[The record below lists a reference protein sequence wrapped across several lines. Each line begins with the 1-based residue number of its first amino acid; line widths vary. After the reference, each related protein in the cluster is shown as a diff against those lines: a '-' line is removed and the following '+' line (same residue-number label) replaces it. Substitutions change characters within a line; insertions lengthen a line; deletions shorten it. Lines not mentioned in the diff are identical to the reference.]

1 VPSHRADDRRSWLDV
16 ITPRRLVT
24 TALLLLAVVLSVYG
38 LQSVKD
44 HPAATC
50 SPGPTTPLVPCPA
63 DRDLG
68 QGEIG
73 VEMLAGYQV
82 QLTIDTTVVPA
93 DELSVQGSGFFY
105 TPGPGTATGA
115 LAPGA
120 HTASVTYFLTT
131 AGAAAAQHYAWNF
144 STT

>member
-1 VPSHRADDRRSWLDV
+1 
-16 ITPRRLVT
+16 VT

-44 HPAATC
+44 QRAASC
-50 SPGPTTPLVPCPA
+50 SSGPITRLLPCPG
-63 DRDLG
+63 DRDLS
-68 QGEIG
+68 QGEVG
-73 VEMLAGYQV
+73 VEMAAGYQV
-82 QLTIDTTVVPA
+82 ELTIDSTVVPK

-115 LAPGA
+115 LAPGT
-120 HTASVTYFLTT
+120 HTARVTYYLAT
-131 AGAAAAQHYAWNF
+131 AGPAAAQEYAWNF

>member
-1 VPSHRADDRRSWLDV
+1 VPSHRSAHGSWFNV

-44 HPAATC
+44 QRAASC
-50 SPGPTTPLVPCPA
+50 SYGPVTRLLPCPG
-63 DRDLG
+63 DRDLS

-73 VEMLAGYQV
+73 VEMAAGYQAE
-82 QLTIDTTVVPA
+82 LTVDNTVVPV

-120 HTASVTYFLTT
+120 HTATVTYYPAA
-131 AGAAAAQHYAWNF
+131 AGPAAAQKYAWNF